1 MDSQQQRVLLT
12 GATGYVG
19 SRLLPLLEAEGVQL
33 RCMARNVGAIRP
45 RVAPHTEVVEADLL
59 EKASLPCALE
69 GVHTA
74 YYLVHSMGTGDGFEE
89 FDRRAAENF
98 GDAARAAGVQ
108 HVIYLGGLGDES
120 ETLSP
125 HLRSRQE
132 VGAILRASGVRVTE
146 LRASIVLG
154 KGSLSFEMIRSLT
167 ERLPVMV
174 TPQWV
179 DVQAQPIAI
188 ADLLEY
194 LLAARN
200 TPWNDSRIYEIG
212 GRDRMSYGDLMR
224 EYAAQRNL
232 VRWMIPVPV
241 LTPWLSSLWLELV
254 TPLYADV
261 GRKLIESIRNPTV
274 VQDESALRDFPVEP
288 MTVSQAMQRALRA

>member
-1 MDSQQQRVLLT
+1 MDNQHQRVLLT

-19 SRLLPLLEAEGVQL
+19 GRLLPLLEAEGVQVV
-33 RCMARNVGAIRP
+33 CMARKAGAIRHRAAP
-45 RVAPHTEVVEADLL
+45 RTEVVEADLL
-59 EKASLPCALE
+59 EKGSLPDAME

-74 YYLVHSMGTGDGFEE
+74 YYLVHSMGIGDGFEE

-125 HLRSRQE
+125 HHRSRQE
-132 VGAILRASGVRVTE
+132 LGRILRASGVRVTE

-188 ADLLEY
+188 DDLLEY

-200 TPWNDSRIYEIG
+200 TPWDDSRIYEIG

-224 EYAAQRNL
+224 EYAAQRGL

-274 VQDESALRDFPVEP
+274 VQDESALRDFPVKP
-288 MTVSQAMQRALRA
+288 MTVSEAMQRALKA

>member
-1 MDSQQQRVLLT
+1 MDNQHQRVLLT

-19 SRLLPLLEAEGVQL
+19 GHLLPLLEAEGVQV
-33 RCMARNVGAIRP
+33 RCMARNAGAIRP
-45 RVAPHTEVVEADLL
+45 RVASRTEVVEADLL
-59 EKASLPCALE
+59 EKASLPDALA

-98 GDAARAAGVQ
+98 GDAAHAAGVQ

-132 VGAILRASGVRVTE
+132 VGRILRASGVRVTE

-188 ADLLEY
+188 DDLLEY
-194 LLAARN
+194 LLAARR
-200 TPWNDSRIYEIG
+200 TPWDDSRIYEIG

-224 EYAAQRNL
+224 EYAAQRGL

-288 MTVSQAMQRALRA
+288 MTVSQAMQRALTA